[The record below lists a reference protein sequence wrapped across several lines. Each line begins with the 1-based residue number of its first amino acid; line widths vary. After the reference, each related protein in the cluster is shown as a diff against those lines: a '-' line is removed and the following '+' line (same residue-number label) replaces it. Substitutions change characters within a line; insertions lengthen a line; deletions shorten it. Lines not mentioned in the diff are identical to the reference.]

1 MIGTHKRARGAAIV
15 YCAACVLSCCC
26 LRAFQFL
33 WCGVLSQ
40 HFIPPQHFAACVLF
54 ILRLPPNAPK
64 TAETAFNQILRPTG
78 IRRKKAGSVARAQ
91 LILYYLI

>member
-1 MIGTHKRARGAAIV
+1 MIGTHKRAGRCYCYCLLRCLYAFVLFLHAA
-15 YCAACVLSCCC
+15 
-26 LRAFQFL
+26 FPFL

-64 TAETAFNQILRPTG
+64 TAETAFNQILRP
-78 IRRKKAGSVARAQ
+78 RRVLSRARAQ